1 MTRIIGALLIGT
13 ALLLSAA
20 AGTALAHEK
29 RQVGPYTFEVGFLIE
44 PTYTNHLNA
53 VFLEVV
59 ETATKK
65 PVEGLHET
73 LTVEVTAAGR
83 TRSFKLRPLPK
94 QPGQY
99 AADFVPTVH
108 ATYVFRFAGKIGDL
122 ALDERFESGPNRFDE
137 PLDLAAARFPAD
149 DPQRELREAVDQ
161 ARLLAA
167 AAILVAVALPIALQ
181 AWARRR

>member
-13 ALLLSAA
+13 AVLMSAA
-20 AGTALAHEK
+20 AGTALAHER
-29 RQVGPYTFEVGFLIE
+29 RQVGPYTFVVGFLGE
-44 PTYTNHLNA
+44 PAYTGVPNA
-53 VFLEVV
+53 VELRVT
-59 ETATKK
+59 ETATNK
-65 PVEGLHET
+65 PVEGLQDT
-73 LTVEVTAAGR
+73 LEVEVTASGQTKR
-83 TRSFKLRPLPK
+83 FKLRFGA
-94 QPGQY
+94 PGAY
-99 AADFVPTVH
+99 RADFVPSRSGS
-108 ATYVFRFAGKIGDL
+108 YVFRFFGKIGDL